1 MRAMWYLFLSVVSQ
15 VHAEALKVSGH
26 VGHNVTM
33 PCAYSAQA
41 HGLLSFCWGRGKV
54 PTFTCSNTIIYA
66 EDGVVSFISES
77 RYQLLGHLSDGDVS
91 LTILN
96 VRPGDT
102 GVYGCRVEIPGMF
115 NDYKV
120 NIYLAVEEAPSQ
132 QPVTQVSLPVTAKR
146 QQAIS
151 EVSEFEHAG
160 GDDLTLNW
168 KGRAEEAASAFQEVG
183 NICRIAAI
191 ISLTVLI
198 IPIFIAS
205 EKRPR
210 PLTHLKTS
218 TRENVY
224 EMI

>member
-15 VHAEALKVSGH
+15 VSSYAVHAEALKVSGH

-168 KGRAEEAASAFQEVG
+168 KGRAEQRNDLG
-183 NICRIAAI
+183 
-191 ISLTVLI
+191 
-198 IPIFIAS
+198 
-205 EKRPR
+205 
-210 PLTHLKTS
+210 HLHT
-218 TRENVY
+218 
-224 EMI
+224 